1 MPEVGA
7 SKFPLNWS
15 MASSRAGYQL
25 QDAGHW
31 WVLVMVLLKKNRPS
45 EFDGKMWDNFGL
57 CWIAGF
63 EHLLLAI
70 LNR

>member
-31 WVLVMVLLKKNRPS
+31 WVLVMVLKKKTTFRVWWENVGQLWIML
-45 EFDGKMWDNFGL
+45 D
-57 CWIAGF
+57 CWFWAFAASHF
-63 EHLLLAI
+63 E
-70 LNR
+70 